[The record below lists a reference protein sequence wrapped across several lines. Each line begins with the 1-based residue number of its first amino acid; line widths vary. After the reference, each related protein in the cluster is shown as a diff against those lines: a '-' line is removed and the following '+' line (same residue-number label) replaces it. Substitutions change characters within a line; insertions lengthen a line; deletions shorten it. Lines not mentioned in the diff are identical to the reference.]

1 MMTSP
6 SSARPTPGFL
16 TPRSVFDFK
25 RLPAA
30 ERAQQQDEDG
40 LPDNLGKAGEG
51 ACVGSAIGG
60 AFGTVAAIGVAAG
73 SSFVVPGLGMVL
85 AGPLAAAIGGAGV
98 GAAVGGAFGALVGW
112 ISPEDLL

>member
-6 SSARPTPGFL
+6 SAPPSRGFL
-16 TPRSVFDFK
+16 TQRSVFDW
-25 RLPAA
+25 R
-30 ERAQQQDEDG
+30 RAPG
-40 LPDNLGKAGEG
+40 KHAVANDNQADLSLGKAGEG